1 MNVIKAA
8 VQYLNPGQTPVV
20 AVDQPLFSVA
30 KQTQL
35 NWPETHAEEHF
46 VLMLGDLH
54 IEMATLSVLG
64 GWLEDSGWINALVEA
79 NIASAGLENSFLKAS
94 HVKRTK
100 HAHHV
105 TASTLYTLLQNAYNL
120 FKEREM
126 IEDTLT
132 IEDWCKKR

>member
-8 VQYLNPGQTPVV
+8 VQYLNPGKTPVV
-20 AVDQPLFSVA
+20 AVDQPLYSVA

-64 GWLEDSGWINALVEA
+64 DWLEDSGRINALVQL
-79 NIASAGLENSFLKAS
+79 NIASAGVANSFLKAF
-94 HVKRTK
+94 HVKRTR

-105 TASTLYTLLQNAYNL
+105 TASTLYTCSRMPTTCSR
-120 FKEREM
+120 KER
-126 IEDTLT
+126 
-132 IEDWCKKR
+132 